1 MKVSMDFGI
10 WFWLIVIVGI
20 VVLVLMSGLL
30 MGFLT
35 FLIKVGVAISQARK
49 PPHVDAGDYRLD
61 QGRDVRFEDDDRR
74 PTPDHRR

>member
-20 VVLVLMSGLL
+20 FVLVLVSGLL

-35 FLIKVGVAISQARK
+35 FLIKIGVAISQARK

-61 QGRDVRFEDDDRR
+61 QGRDVRFEDDERR
-74 PTPDHRR
+74 PTTDHRR